1 LGAINIVQENALDN
15 CKAVHYNAHMSDL
28 LKSLGGRIRAY
39 RLAGNWSQAELAQ
52 RSGVSRRFLVQVEA
66 GNGNASL
73 LRLAELAQALD
84 CSLVSLLA
92 GFGPIHDDLDVLAD
106 QASRLGTDAQ
116 QELLRSLQNRG
127 NKIALIGLRGAGKST
142 IGLLAAQRS
151 DCAFVELDLRVAQV
165 AGMSLGE
172 LFEYHGAEGYRSA
185 AIEALE
191 QVLSEPGRA
200 IIEVG
205 GSLVLDERAMALLK
219 EHSRLIWLQATP
231 EAHLQRVRDQGDVR
245 PMAGRRDPL
254 GELQAILQRR
264 APVYSQA
271 PEHVN
276 TVAVGVEGAVDAIL
290 G

>member
-1 LGAINIVQENALDN
+1 VQESALDN
-15 CKAVHYNAHMSDL
+15 FKPVHYSAHMSEL
-28 LKSLGGRIRAY
+28 LKALGTRIREN

-66 GNGNASL
+66 GEGNASL

-92 GFGPIHDDLDVLAD
+92 GLGPIHDELDVLAD
-106 QASRLGTDAQ
+106 QASRLGADAQ
-116 QELLRSLQNRG
+116 QDLLRTLQNRG

-142 IGLLAAQRS
+142 IGLLAAQRAN
-151 DCAFVELDLRVAQV
+151 CAFVELDLRVAQV

-191 QVLSEPGRA
+191 QVLSEPDRA

-205 GSLVLDERAMALLK
+205 GSLVLDERAMDLLK

-231 EAHLQRVRDQGDVR
+231 EAHLHRVREQGDVR
-245 PMAGRRDPL
+245 PMAGRSDPL
-254 GELQAILQRR
+254 GELRTILQRR
-264 APVYSQA
+264 SPVYSQA

-276 TVAVGVEGAVDAIL
+276 TVDVGIEGAVEAIL

>member
-1 LGAINIVQENALDN
+1 VCRQDR
-15 CKAVHYNAHMSDL
+15 K
-28 LKSLGGRIRAY
+28 
-39 RLAGNWSQAELAQ
+39 WSQAELAQ
-52 RSGVSRRFLVQVEA
+52 RSGVSRRFLLQVEA
-66 GNGNASL
+66 GEGNASL

-92 GFGPIHDDLDVLAD
+92 GLGPVHDALDVLAGE
-106 QASRLGTDAQ
+106 ASRLGGDAQ
-116 QELLRSLQNRG
+116 QDLLRSLQNRG

-142 IGLLAAQRS
+142 IGLLAAKRS
-151 DCAFVELDLRVAQV
+151 DCAFVALDLRVAQV

-205 GSLVLDERAMALLK
+205 GSLVLDERAMNLLK

-231 EAHLQRVRDQGDVR
+231 EAHLQRVLEQGDVR

-254 GELQAILQRR
+254 GELRAILQRR

-271 PEHVN
+271 PEHVD
-276 TVAVGVEGAVDAIL
+276 TVAVGIEGAVEAIL